1 MTDQAPD
8 ATAPTPFTLFPM
20 SLGECTGYYVQ
31 AGPSAGTGRADL
43 DPR

>member
-8 ATAPTPFTLFPM
+8 ATAPTPFTLFLM
-20 SLGECTGYYVQ
+20 SLGDCTGHYVQ
-31 AGPSAGTGRADL
+31 AGDSAGTGRADL